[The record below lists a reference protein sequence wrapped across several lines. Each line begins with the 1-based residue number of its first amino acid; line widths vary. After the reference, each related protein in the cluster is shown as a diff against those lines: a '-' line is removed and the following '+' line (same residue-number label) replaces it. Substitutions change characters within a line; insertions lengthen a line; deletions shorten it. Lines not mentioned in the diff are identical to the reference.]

1 VFVKQVEAAPQIMIS
16 ALRTSRMIFAQS
28 CRSSGACFT
37 MSDAECSVV
46 EPASKRQKGTAACS
60 GCGDLFFALRAQ
72 HPTCVSTCISN
83 YCLVDWQVA
92 GKLLATSTLHPFGAA
107 SIEATS
113 TPDCTACLQAVLRH
127 SHFSLVQQHSECH
140 QRILVSIA
148 GRLAK
153 SGCTTCLAELLS
165 TQRLSSESW
174 KLAVSRVLYAESSQC
189 VSALKL
195 LLAAAPEST
204 HPDLW
209 HLIMQDC
216 CRHSQRKCAEGL
228 IPLMDYRLSRSDAAH
243 RADVCCELL
252 AAAVDRGCA
261 DCVNHLV
268 VTHQADVN
276 AAVHGRA
283 LTLLQ
288 KFCNSR
294 SEAVV
299 KALLQHGA
307 DVFAVTA
314 VGGENVLHL
323 AADLA
328 VHSILLVSLRW

>member
-1 VFVKQVEAAPQIMIS
+1 
-16 ALRTSRMIFAQS
+16 
-28 CRSSGACFT
+28 
-37 MSDAECSVV
+37 MSDAEGSVV
-46 EPASKRQKGTAACS
+46 EPAPKRQKGTAACS
-60 GCGDLFFALRAQ
+60 GCGPVPCSFFALRVQ
-72 HPTCVSTCISN
+72 HPNCVRAYLSDMAI
-83 YCLVDWQVA
+83 VDWQMA

-113 TPDCTACLQAVLRH
+113 TPDCTACLQAVLQH
-127 SHFSLVQQHSECH
+127 SYFSLVQQHCECH
-140 QRILVSIA
+140 QRILVGVA
-148 GRLAK
+148 ARLAK

-174 KLAVSRVLYAESSQC
+174 KLAVSRVLHTESSQC

-209 HLIMQDC
+209 HMIMQDC
-216 CRHSQRKCAEGL
+216 CRHSQLTCAEVL
-228 IPLMDYRLSRSDAAH
+228 IPLMDYRLSCGEAARRSD
-243 RADVCCELL
+243 VGLELL